1 MLKRIEEYFK
11 KLKEDLNKLKR
22 NRYIDYKGIN
32 EIKYLFNEINEEA
45 YHKSIKT
52 MQSFDGNYI

>member
-11 KLKEDLNKLKR
+11 KLKKDLNKLKR

-32 EIKYLFNEINEEA
+32 EIQYLFNEINEEI
-45 YHKSIKT
+45 YYKPIKT
-52 MQSFDGNYI
+52 KQSFDGDYI

>member
-22 NRYIDYKGIN
+22 NRYINYKGIN
-32 EIKYLFNEINEEA
+32 EIQYLFNEINEEA
-45 YHKSIKT
+45 YYKSIKT
-52 MQSFDGNYI
+52 KQCFDGDYI

>member
-22 NRYIDYKGIN
+22 NWYIDYKGIN
-32 EIKYLFNEINEEA
+32 EIQYLFNEINEEA
-45 YHKSIKT
+45 YYKSIKT